1 MQYNRLIKVLLVC
14 GCLGIVA
21 LIAVVIGINIKKDE
35 TRPVVKIP
43 SQLAWYMEPGN
54 EAPLIEDN
62 FWRFARASYI
72 LIGEIPNC
80 EFYKIASEVPR
91 NDYDLENFYIEDDGS
106 SMYYHDEDGN
116 RLTTLAVDVSEFQ
129 QNVDWDSLY
138 QEGVTVA
145 IIRVGFRG
153 YGSGAVVLDEMFEE
167 HVLGAK
173 AAGLKVGVYF
183 YSQAMNYDEG
193 VEEANFVLENIYG
206 MDIDG
211 PVVIDTED
219 PYSEEART
227 NGLSN
232 DLRTDGVV
240 AFCDTVKSAG
250 YTPMIYANRNWYA
263 QSLDMTRLGEYKL
276 WLAQYANLPDF
287 PYEYVGWQYTD
298 QGSLW
303 GVDGA
308 VDLNVWF
315 E

>member
-1 MQYNRLIKVLLVC
+1 MQYNRLIKALLIL

-21 LIAVVIGINIKKDE
+21 LIAVIIGINIKKDE
-35 TRPVVKIP
+35 IKPVVKIP
-43 SQLAWYMEPGN
+43 SDIAWYMEPQD
-54 EAPLIEDN
+54 EAAIIEDN
-62 FWRFARASYI
+62 FWKFARASYI
-72 LIGEIPNC
+72 LVGEIPNC

-91 NDYDLENFYIEDDGS
+91 NDFDLESFYIEDDGS
-106 SMYYHDEDGN
+106 AMYYHDEDGN
-116 RLTTLAVDVSEFQ
+116 RTSTLAIDVSEFQ
-129 QNVDWDSLY
+129 QEVDWDSLY
-138 QEGVTVA
+138 EAGVTVA

-153 YGSGAVVLDEMFEE
+153 YGSGAVVLDEMYEE
-167 HVLGAK
+167 HVEGAK

-183 YSQAMNYDEG
+183 YSQAMNHDEG

-206 MDIDG
+206 MGIDG

-219 PYSEEART
+219 PYSDEART

-240 AFCDTVKSAG
+240 AFCETVKSAG
-250 YTPMIYANRNWYA
+250 YSPMIYANRNWYA
-263 QSLDMTRLGEYKL
+263 QSLDMTRLGDYKL
-276 WLAQYANLPDF
+276 WLAQYANMPDF

-298 QGSLW
+298 QGYIW

>member
-1 MQYNRLIKVLLVC
+1 MRQDRLIKLLLAL

-21 LIAVVIGINIKKDE
+21 LIVAIIGINIKKDE
-35 TRPVVKIP
+35 TRPVVVVP
-43 SQLAWYMEPGN
+43 SQIAWHMEPGE
-54 EAPLIEDN
+54 EALLIEDN
-62 FWRFARASYI
+62 FWEFARASYI
-72 LIGEIPNC
+72 LIGEIPDC
-80 EFYKIASEVPR
+80 QFYKIASEVPR
-91 NDYDLENFYIEDDGS
+91 NDYDVEDFYIEDNS
-106 SMYYHDEDGN
+106 SAMYYHDEDGN
-116 RLTTLAVDVSEFQ
+116 RLSTLAIDVSEYQ
-129 QNVDWDSLY
+129 QYVDWESLY
-138 QEGVTVA
+138 AEGVTVA

-153 YGSGAVVLDEMFEE
+153 YGSGEIVLDSMFEQ
-167 HVLGAK
+167 HVEEAG

-183 YSQAMNYDEG
+183 YSQAMDYAEG

-219 PYSEEART
+219 PYAEGART

-240 AFCDTVKSAG
+240 AFCETVKQSG

-263 QSLDMTRLGEYKL
+263 QSLDMTRLGDYKL
-276 WLAQYANLPDF
+276 WLAQYSNQPDF
-287 PYEYVGWQYTD
+287 PYQYVGWQYTD
-298 QGSLW
+298 QGYLW